1 LTEAYRLCRL
11 KYSPK
16 SGDGAER
23 NGGRWNPPGLPA
35 VYSAAHPSL
44 AILEVTIHFT
54 PEDLPN
60 DYGMTRL
67 EIPTGLM
74 LAVPDA
80 DLPHGWDAEEDD
92 QHGPSQKFGRIRW
105 LQNPQAKPVLSVP
118 SSITGIEYPFERNLV
133 LNPSHPQF
141 TRIRFR
147 ETKPFSFDPRLV
159 RRTGA

>member
-1 LTEAYRLCRL
+1 MTEAYRLCRL

-92 QHGPSQKFGRIRW
+92 QHGPSQKFGRDPMAPKSAGEARFKRALKHYW
-105 LQNPQAKPVLSVP
+105 HRVPV
-118 SSITGIEYPFERNLV
+118 
-133 LNPSHPQF
+133 
-141 TRIRFR
+141 
-147 ETKPFSFDPRLV
+147 
-159 RRTGA
+159 